1 MTAQYDTI
9 GGSGLQFFGKVS
21 ASVSHELKNVLAII
35 NENAGLLEDLTFAA
49 RRGSPIDPDRLER
62 TVQNFAKQI
71 RRADE
76 ILKNMNRFA
85 HSVDQFEAQVDLGDL
100 AGLVAQLAGRKAAMG
115 RILLETTPPS
125 QPVVLTTNPF
135 LVENPIWL
143 TLECAIAATAAGGTI
158 RLESEKT
165 NDAVLLHVSGIS
177 DLAGSLPGGMPAG
190 HEDILAALGATMKP
204 DIDGNRLTLQFG
216 QAG

>member
-49 RRGSPIDPDRLER
+49 RRGSPIDPEKLER
-62 TVQNFAKQI
+62 TVQNFSKQI
-71 RRADE
+71 RRADD

-85 HSVDQFEAQVDLGDL
+85 HSVDQFESQVDLGEL

-135 LVENPIWL
+135 LLENLIWL
-143 TLECAIAATAAGGTI
+143 TLEFAIAATATGGTI
-158 RLESEKT
+158 RLEPEKT
-165 NDAVLLHVSGIS
+165 DAAVLLHVAGIS
-177 DLAGSLPGGMPAG
+177 DLAGSFAGGMPAG
-190 HEDILAALGATMKP
+190 HEDILAALGATMNP
-204 DIDGNRLTLQFG
+204 DMAGNRLTLQLG
-216 QAG
+216 QAE

>member
-135 LVENPIWL
+135 LVENLIWL

>member
-1 MTAQYDTI
+1 MTAQYNAL

-62 TVQNFAKQI
+62 AVQNFSKQI

-76 ILKNMNRFA
+76 ILRNMNRFA
-85 HSVDQFEAQVDLGDL
+85 HSVDQFEAQVDLGEL

-115 RILLETTPPS
+115 RILLEAMPPS
-125 QPVVLTTNPF
+125 QPVVLNTNPF
-135 LVENPIWL
+135 LLENLIWL
-143 TLECAIAATAAGGTI
+143 TLEFAIAATAAGSTI
-158 RLESEKT
+158 GLVPEKS
-165 NDAVLLHVSGIS
+165 DGAVLLHFTGIS
-177 DLAGSLPGGMPAG
+177 DMAGSFPGGMPAG
-190 HEDILAALGATMKP
+190 HEDILAALGATMSP
-204 DIDGNRLTLQFG
+204 DMAGGRLTLQLG
-216 QAG
+216 QTG

>member
-125 QPVVLTTNPF
+125 QPVVLTTKPF
-135 LVENPIWL
+135 LVENLIWL
-143 TLECAIAATAAGGTI
+143 TLEFAIAATAAGGTI
-158 RLESEKT
+158 GLEPEKT

-177 DLAGSLPGGMPAG
+177 DLAGSLPGGMPTG

-204 DIDGNRLTLQFG
+204 DIAGNRLTLQFG

>member
-49 RRGSPIDPDRLER
+49 RRGSPIDPDRLEK

-76 ILKNMNRFA
+76 ILRNMNRFA
-85 HSVDQFEAQVDLGDL
+85 HSVDQFESQTDLGEL

-115 RILLETTPPS
+115 RILLETTTLS
-125 QPVVLTTNPF
+125 QPIILITNPF
-135 LVENPIWL
+135 LVENLIWL
-143 TLECAIAATAAGGTI
+143 TLEFAISATAAGATI
-158 RLESEKT
+158 RLEPEKI
-165 NDAVLLHVSGIS
+165 DGAVLLHIAGIS
-177 DLAGSLPGGMPAG
+177 DLAGSLPRGMPAG
-190 HEDILAALGATMKP
+190 HEDILAALGATMSP
-204 DIDGNRLTLQFG
+204 DLAGNRLTLQLG
-216 QAG
+216 RAG

>member
-1 MTAQYDTI
+1 MTAQYEAL

-62 TVQNFAKQI
+62 AVQNFSKQI

-76 ILKNMNRFA
+76 ILRNMNRFA
-85 HSVDQFEAQVDLGDL
+85 HSVDQFEAQVDLGEL

-115 RILLETTPPS
+115 RILLETMPPS
-125 QPVVLTTNPF
+125 QPVVLNTNPF
-135 LVENPIWL
+135 LVENLIWL
-143 TLECAIAATAAGGTI
+143 TLEFAIAATAAGGTI
-158 RLESEKT
+158 GLVPEKS
-165 NDAVLLHVSGIS
+165 DGAVLLHITGIS
-177 DLAGSLPGGMPAG
+177 DMAGSLPGGMPAG
-190 HEDILAALGATMKP
+190 HEEILAALGATMSP
-204 DIDGNRLTLQFG
+204 DMAGSRITLQLG